1 MNEEENTKIKL
12 FGFRINN
19 TVAVILFFLALSMTI
34 NYISQMYI
42 YVEFF
47 IQLIGSS
54 IPELMTYPVIQSVI
68 TFFIGLALFI
78 FYIYVLVVS
87 SKSKKFYRETEDNQ
101 TRWLGFRLT
110 STSLITI
117 SVLSILNII
126 SGVISLYSNIN
137 SLIIINIVS
146 PLPFSI
152 VSNLRYIVPII
163 VSLIL
168 MLFYI
173 YTIIICKKTRSILDN
188 SNPH

>member
-1 MNEEENTKIKL
+1 MNEDENTKVKL

-19 TVAVILFFLALSMTI
+19 TVAVILFFLTFSLTVSFI
-34 NYISQMYI
+34 FPIYF

-54 IPELMTYPVIQSVI
+54 ISELMTYPVIQSMI
-68 TFFIGLALFI
+68 SFFISLALLI
-78 FYIYVLVVS
+78 FYIYVLVLS
-87 SKSKKFYRETEDNQ
+87 SKLKKSYRETEDHQ

-117 SVLSILNII
+117 SVLSIFNII
-126 SGVISLYSNIN
+126 STVISLYSNI
-137 SLIIINIVS
+137 SALIILNIAS
-146 PLPFSI
+146 LLSI
-152 VSNLRYIVPII
+152 SYNIRFLVPII
-163 VSLIL
+163 GSLIL

-188 SNPH
+188 